1 MTKASEIKF
10 YSSSGEH
17 GFLSN
22 LFRAPVEF
30 EGRKFRSSE
39 EAYQFGKPK
48 DPAVAE
54 WLVSAPKQHLCAIAA
69 HSLLAFDMREDW
81 NSIKVD
87 RMRRV
92 IEAKFTQNPELKEL
106 LLKTG
111 NAVLV
116 EESKTDA
123 FWGIGKKGNGKNML
137 GTLLME
143 LRAKL

>member
-1 MTKASEIKF
+1 MAEAGEIRF
-10 YSSSGEH
+10 YRSSGEY

-30 EGRKFRSSE
+30 EGRKFGSSE

-48 DPAVAE
+48 DLAVAE
-54 WLVSAPKQHLCAIAA
+54 WLVSAPRQHLCAEAA
-69 HSLLAFDMREDW
+69 HSLLVFDIREDW

-92 IEAKFTQNPELKEL
+92 LEAKFTQNPELKEL

-111 NAVLV
+111 DAALI
-116 EESKTDA
+116 EDSKTDA
-123 FWGIGKKGNGKNML
+123 FWGAGKKGNGKNML
-137 GTLLME
+137 GNLLME

>member
-1 MTKASEIKF
+1 MAENGEIRF
-10 YSSSGEH
+10 YRSSGEY

-54 WLVSAPKQHLCAIAA
+54 WLVSAPRQHICAEAA
-69 HSLLAFDMREDW
+69 HSLLVFDIQTDW

-92 IEAKFTQNPELKEL
+92 IEAKFAQNQDLKER

-111 NAVLV
+111 DSLLI
-116 EESKTDA
+116 EDSKTDA
-123 FWGIGKKGNGKNML
+123 FWGVGKKGNGKNML

>member
-1 MTKASEIKF
+1 MIEAGEIRF
-10 YSSSGEH
+10 YRSSGEY

-22 LFRAPVEF
+22 LFKAPVEF

-48 DPAVAE
+48 DLAVAE
-54 WLVSAPKQHLCAIAA
+54 WLVSAPRQHLCAEAV
-69 HSLLAFDMREDW
+69 HSLLAFDIHEDW

-87 RMRRV
+87 RMRHV
-92 IEAKFTQNPELKEL
+92 LGAKFAQNPDLKER

-111 NAVLV
+111 DATLIEV
-116 EESKTDA
+116 SKTDA
-123 FWGIGKKGNGKNML
+123 FWGVGKKGNGKNML
-137 GTLLME
+137 GALLME

>member
-1 MTKASEIKF
+1 MAEAGEIRF
-10 YSSSGEH
+10 YRSSGEH

-22 LFRAPVEF
+22 LFKAPIEF

-48 DPAVAE
+48 DIAVAE
-54 WLVSAPKQHLCAIAA
+54 WLVSAPKQHLCAEAA
-69 HSLLAFDMREDW
+69 HSLLAFDIREDW

-87 RMRRV
+87 RMRL
-92 IEAKFTQNPELKEL
+92 ILEAKFAQNPGLKER

-111 NAVLV
+111 DAALI
-116 EESKTDA
+116 EDSKTDA

-143 LRAKL
+143 LRAKS

>member
-1 MTKASEIKF
+1 MADITEIRF
-10 YSSSGEH
+10 YRSSGEY

-22 LFRAPVEF
+22 LFKAPVEF

-48 DPAVAE
+48 DPVVAE
-54 WLVSAPKQHLCAIAA
+54 WLVSAPKQHLCAEAA
-69 HSLLAFDMREDW
+69 HSLLGFDIREDW
-81 NSIKVD
+81 NSIKID

-92 IEAKFTQNPELKEL
+92 IEAKFAQNPNLKEC

-111 NAVLV
+111 DAMLIEN
-116 EESKTDA
+116 SKTDA
-123 FWGIGKKGNGKNML
+123 FWGVGKKGNGKNML